1 MSQIESIKQL
11 GVSRTLTLVRFGYR
25 LRHYINQNYSWLIDR
40 EVKNFIRVNVNTF
53 CESDVT
59 TFINWVKEN
68 PQEVELWLVSN
79 APACAAKLAVS
90 NGKRLHPESEKIIL
104 EKGKDKIG
112 IAVPTR
118 SIPWRCTKFGIIIPD
133 SSKVTLKAAFA
144 DNSWREKRYV
154 KKIEETKKHMKGF
167 LVQMIGLGQ
176 IRGDQTISEVLE
188 TL

>member
-40 EVKNFIRVNVNTF
+40 EVKNFIRV
-53 CESDVT
+53 
-59 TFINWVKEN
+59 
-68 PQEVELWLVSN
+68 ELWLVSN

-112 IAVPTR
+112 ILEY
-118 SIPWRCTKFGIIIPD
+118 CTKFGIIIPD

>member
-1 MSQIESIKQL
+1 MNQEIESIKQL
-11 GVSRTLTLVRFGYR
+11 GVTRTLTLVRVGYR
-25 LRHYINQNYSWLIDR
+25 IRHIQNHDRNYNYSWLVDR
-40 EVKNFIRVNVNTF
+40 EVKNFTKGSTF
-53 CESDVT
+53 CESDVAN
-59 TFINWVKEN
+59 FINWVKEN

-90 NGKRLHPESEKIIL
+90 HGKRLHPESEKILL

-112 IAVPTR
+112 ILEY
-118 SIPWRCTKFGIIIPD
+118 CTKFGIIMPD

>member
-1 MSQIESIKQL
+1 MNQEIESIKQL
-11 GVSRTLTLVRFGYR
+11 GVTRTLTLVRVGYRIRHGFGY
-25 LRHYINQNYSWLIDR
+25 NYSWLVDR
-40 EVKNFIRVNVNTF
+40 EVKNFTKGSTF

-59 TFINWVKEN
+59 NFINWVKEN

-79 APACAAKLAVS
+79 APACAAKLSVS
-90 NGKRLHPESEKIIL
+90 HGKRLHPESEKILL

-112 IAVPTR
+112 ILEY
-118 SIPWRCTKFGIIIPD
+118 CTKFGIIIPD

>member
-11 GVSRTLTLVRFGYR
+11 GVSRTLTLVRVGYR
-25 LRHYINQNYSWLIDR
+25 IRHYINQNHNYSWLIDR

-53 CESDVT
+53 CESDLT

-90 NGKRLHPESEKIIL
+90 HGKRLHPESEKIIL

-112 IAVPTR
+112 ILEY
-118 SIPWRCTKFGIIIPD
+118 CTKFGIIIPD

>member
-53 CESDVT
+53 CESDLT

-112 IAVPTR
+112 ILEY
-118 SIPWRCTKFGIIIPD
+118 CTKFGIIIPD